1 MSKSYH
7 YKIFFSKLGCV
18 NAYVGGDLQCN
29 SWKDG
34 GYCSNS
40 EYKDWMTTNC
50 MKACNLCEGKSYSFC
65 INKTF
70 ERTDFPWRVVQIQR

>member
-7 YKIFFSKLGCV
+7 YKISFSKLGCV
-18 NAYVGGDLQCN
+18 NAYVGGDSQCN

-65 INKTF
+65 SNWSKVNNIDKGK
-70 ERTDFPWRVVQIQR
+70 